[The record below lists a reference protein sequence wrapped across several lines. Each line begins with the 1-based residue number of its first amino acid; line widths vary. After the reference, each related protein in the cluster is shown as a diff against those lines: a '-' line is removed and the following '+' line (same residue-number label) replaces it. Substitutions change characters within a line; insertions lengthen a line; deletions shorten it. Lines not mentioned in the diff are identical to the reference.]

1 MKEHL
6 KVLKE
11 NKDLIKTIK
20 TILQI
25 FPEGVIIR
33 SLDPESLKIL
43 TKFANDVAVN
53 EHLSQDEDVQDVTTT
68 ARILRQSGEAE
79 SIDDYNSYPEE
90 LDLHMILSIQEA
102 ECKKLDDNMKAIEN
116 MIQVTRKYNEDVK
129 VDSEDSQ
136 E

>member
-1 MKEHL
+1 M
-6 KVLKE
+6 LKE